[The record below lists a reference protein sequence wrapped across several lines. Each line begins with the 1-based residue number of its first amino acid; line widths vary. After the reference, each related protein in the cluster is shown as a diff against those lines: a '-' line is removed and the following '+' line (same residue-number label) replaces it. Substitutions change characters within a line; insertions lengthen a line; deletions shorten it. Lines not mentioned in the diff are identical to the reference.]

1 MIERKALLI
10 EEPSLSKE
18 EHQLKMS
25 PGFNSSVTKMRL
37 LDERG
42 TQWLVLEPSTDPLAS
57 IAGEAAALTSF

>member
-42 TQWLVLEPSTDPLAS
+42 TQWLVLEPSTDPT
-57 IAGEAAALTSF
+57 TSAT